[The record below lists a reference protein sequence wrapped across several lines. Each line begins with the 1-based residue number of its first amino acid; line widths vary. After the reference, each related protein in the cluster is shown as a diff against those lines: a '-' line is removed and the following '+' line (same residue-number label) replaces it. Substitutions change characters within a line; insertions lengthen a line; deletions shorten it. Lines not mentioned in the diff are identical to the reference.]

1 MHLTEW
7 QSWTVLENYGAFVT
21 EVCDKCG
28 KILGWIRFTRYRQ
41 NGEWCSK
48 ACRDGFERKA
58 GTCMGCG
65 VPLNGK
71 RKGALFCCDT
81 CRKRWRVK
89 NCKIIAETPIEKSVL
104 MDTISASRYR
114 DSLKGRKSLSGAL
127 IAKYKLQ

>member
-65 VPLNGK
+65 VPLKASVKVPCFAVIRAENA
-71 RKGALFCCDT
+71 GASRTAKLS
-81 CRKRWRVK
+81 RKR
-89 NCKIIAETPIEKSVL
+89 P
-104 MDTISASRYR
+104 
-114 DSLKGRKSLSGAL
+114 
-127 IAKYKLQ
+127 